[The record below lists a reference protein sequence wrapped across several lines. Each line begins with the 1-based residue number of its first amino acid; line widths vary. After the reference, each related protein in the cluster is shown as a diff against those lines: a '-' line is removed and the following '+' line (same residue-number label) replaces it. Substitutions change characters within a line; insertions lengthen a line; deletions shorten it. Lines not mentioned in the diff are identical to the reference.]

1 MNYLNIKYFP
11 ANISFYLFIFLI
23 NLFFVLIFTANLF
36 LINSEQTKKFK
47 NSKILLIIPKNLDET
62 EEKRDLIFN
71 QLSLENQII
80 SIETE
85 DNKNVKILLEKMLEN
100 TTINDEIIPEVYN
113 LIVKNKKKI
122 NLEDLNN
129 KISKIILSAR
139 IFSTYEAPKGFLK
152 KSYTL
157 FYFLIAIFTITN
169 YFLIN
174 NTIYKI
180 NNYLTLGRA
189 LGIKDLV
196 IYKNLNIG
204 FFLIVFMSFLMCYI
218 IYFLFLGEGQNN
230 LLVFDKNLYMYLYIC
245 LLYYLF
251 FLLNFNTQLYFFL
264 KKKL

>member
-11 ANISFYLFIFLI
+11 ANISFYSFVILI
-23 NLFFVLIFTANLF
+23 NLFFVLIFTVNIF
-36 LINSEQTKKFK
+36 WITTEQNREFK

-80 SIETE
+80 SVELE
-85 DNKNVKILLEKMLEN
+85 DNKKVKILLEKILED
-100 TTINDEIIPEVYN
+100 TAINDEIIPEVYN

-122 NLEDLNN
+122 NLENLNN
-129 KISKIILSAR
+129 KISKIILSAKV
-139 IFSTYEAPKGFLK
+139 FSTYENS
-152 KSYTL
+152 KSYLTKPYTL
-157 FYFLIAIFTITN
+157 LYFLIAIFVSTN

-174 NTIYKI
+174 NIIYKI

-204 FFLIVFMSFLMCYI
+204 FFLIIFMSFLICYI
-218 IYFLFLGEGQNN
+218 IYFSFLSGEKNN
-230 LLVFDKNLYMYLYIC
+230 LLVFDKNLYIYLSIC

-251 FLLNFNTQLYFFL
+251 FLFNFNIQLYLFF